1 MNGEYLIT
9 YLVKNNLKGIRMT
22 YYKSITI
29 ASLAILFT
37 ILAGFIFWA
46 SVESNVIVGFSEV
59 LSSRWGMATL
69 VDIYISLTFIG
80 VWIGVMEKSFKK
92 GVIWTLSLYF
102 WGNIATLIYIIL
114 RVLKSTKPTDIF
126 LPSR

>member
-1 MNGEYLIT
+1 MI
-9 YLVKNNLKGIRMT
+9 

-29 ASLAILFT
+29 TSLALLLT
-37 ILAGFIFWA
+37 ILSGFIVWA
-46 SVESNVIVGFSEV
+46 SVESNVIVGFREV

-80 VWIGVMEKSFKK
+80 VWIGIIEKSVKK
-92 GVIWTLSLYF
+92 GIIWTLSLYF

-114 RVLKSTKPTDIF
+114 RVLKSSKPTDVF
-126 LPSR
+126 LPST